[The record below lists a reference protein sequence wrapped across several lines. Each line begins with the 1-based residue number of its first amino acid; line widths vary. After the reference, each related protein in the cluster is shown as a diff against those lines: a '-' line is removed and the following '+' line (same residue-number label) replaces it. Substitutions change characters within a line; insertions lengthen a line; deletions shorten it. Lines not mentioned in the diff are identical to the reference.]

1 MKGITWKEGKAVYWR
16 YDTELMRI
24 EPYGQNS
31 FRVRIT
37 KEPDFSPRDWALIE
51 VTEIEPEIKIS
62 ENGFTIANGNLMAKM
77 DEFGALSFYKTSGE
91 LLFEE
96 QWQTRDDPTN
106 HIPLMYYGHEI
117 RRHLGERLSKCTL
130 RLEAYEGEKFF
141 GLGQHQISNLDLK
154 GCRFELAQR
163 NSQATI
169 PFVVSNRGYGFF
181 WNNPGYGS
189 VTFANNMTEWIAEAS
204 TDIDYWVTTE
214 ETPAQIVSR
223 YTEVTGRAPE
233 FPEWAAGFWQCK
245 LRYKTQDE
253 LLSIAR
259 EYVKRGIPLSVIVID
274 FFHWPE
280 QGDWKFDKKNWPNP
294 KAMVEELHSMGIELM
309 VSVWPTVE
317 PHSENYAEMKAKG
330 YLIQSDR
337 GVRTN
342 YVCLGAPVHY
352 DAMNPGARAFVW
364 NRIKENYLDPYGI
377 RMFWLD
383 ETEPE
388 YKIYDFYN
396 YRHYLGSSMEVGNYY
411 PVAAAQGFYE
421 GMIQSG
427 IKDVINLTRCAWA
440 GCQKYGVV
448 LWSGDI
454 QSNFKML
461 KLQIKA
467 GLNAAVSGMAWW
479 TTDIGGFYGG
489 DTQSASFRELLVRWF
504 EYGVFCPVLRLHGHR
519 KPLDAPSGEVE
530 EVADSGLFDVEAC
543 GPNEIWSFGEENYE
557 ILKNMVF
564 LRERL
569 RPYVM
574 NAMDKAHKTG
584 LPPMRP
590 LFMDFAED
598 TVSWNIEDEYMFGDD
613 LLVAPIMNEGARSR
627 TVYLPLGRSWVNVYT
642 KERFDGGQTIE
653 CEAPLEY
660 IPVFASDMKLLD
672 IFEIMTEIRKK
683 ED

>member
-1 MKGITWKEGKAVYWR
+1 MKGITWREGNNLFWQ
-16 YDTELMRI
+16 YDAELMLI
-24 EPYGQNS
+24 EPYGKDS
-31 FRVRIT
+31 LRIRVT
-37 KEPDFSPRDWALIE
+37 KEPEFPSSDWALE
-51 VTEIEPEIKIS
+51 KPQEIEPVVDIHEK
-62 ENGFTIANGNLMAKM
+62 GFTFKNGNITASM
-77 DEFGALSFYKTSGE
+77 DEFGVLTFLNQHGKV
-91 LLFEE
+91 LFQE
-96 QWQTRDDPTN
+96 QWQTRDDPQN
-106 HIPLMYYGHEI
+106 HIPLMYFGREI
-117 RRHLGERLSKCTL
+117 KKHVGERLAKCSL
-130 RLEAYEGEKFF
+130 RLEAYDGEKIF
-141 GLGQHQISNLDLK
+141 GMGQHQIHHLDLK

-169 PFVVSNRGYGFF
+169 PFIISNRGYGFF

-189 VTFANNMTEWIAEAS
+189 VTFAKNMTEWVAEGS
-204 TDIDYWVTTE
+204 VVIDYWVTAGD
-214 ETPAQIVSR
+214 TPAQIIER

-233 FPEWAAGFWQCK
+233 FPEWASGFWQCK

-253 LLSIAR
+253 LMEIAR
-259 EYVKRGIPLSVIVID
+259 EHKRRGIPLSVIVID
-274 FFHWPE
+274 FFHWPQ
-280 QGDWKFDKKNWPNP
+280 QGDWKFDLTKWPDP
-294 KAMVEELHSMGIELM
+294 KAMVEELHEMGIELM

-317 PHSENYAEMKAKG
+317 PRSENYAAMKERG

-364 NRIKENYLDPYGI
+364 SKIKENYLDPYGI

-388 YKIYDFYN
+388 YTAYDFDN
-396 YRHYLGSSMEVGNYY
+396 YRHYLGSSKEVGNYY

-421 GMIQSG
+421 GLMESG

-489 DTQSASFRELLVRWF
+489 DTESPSFRELLVRWF

-519 KPLDAPSGEVE
+519 KPLEAPAGEMD
-530 EVADSGLFDVEAC
+530 EVADSGLFDVESC
-543 GPNEIWSFGEENYE
+543 GPNEIWRFGEENYA
-557 ILKNMVF
+557 ILKKMVL

-574 NAMDKAHKTG
+574 KAMDKAHQIG
-584 LPPMRP
+584 VPPMRP
-590 LFMDFAED
+590 LFMDFSED
-598 TVSWNIEDEYMFGDD
+598 AICWDVEDEFLFGDD
-613 LLVAPIMNEGARSR
+613 LLVAPIMDEGVRSR
-627 TVYLPLGRSWVNVYT
+627 EVYLPKGRCWQNVYT
-642 KERFDGGQTIE
+642 GESFEGGQTVK
-653 CEAPLEY
+653 CDAPMEY
-660 IPVFASDMKLLD
+660 IPVFTSNSELTALFSEVIEK
-672 IFEIMTEIRKK
+672 
-683 ED
+683 